1 MPAPSRQRF
10 EQLAIWFETAVRI
23 PPGRER
29 QAFVEEVSAGDL
41 DVLTELERL
50 LGSALQEHQGAPRA
64 PARLPRFGAY
74 QSRELLGA
82 GGMGAVYLATR
93 EDGEVRQQVAVK
105 AIASAFHSPI
115 LEERLRRERQIL
127 AELHHPNIAA
137 FLGGGVTE
145 DGFS

>member
-50 LGSALQEHQGAPRA
+50 LASDLQVQQGASRA

-93 EDGEVRQQVAVK
+93 DDGELQHRVAVK
-105 AIASAFHSPI
+105 IVAGVLWSPA
-115 LEERLRRERQIL
+115 LDDRFRRERQIL
-127 AELHHPNIAA
+127 AE
-137 FLGGGVTE
+137 
-145 DGFS
+145 